1 MKKML
6 YSIAYFVSVLV
17 VMSCGKEV
25 KTEKAIVKIPTS
37 ICGECANTIKT
48 AVMKLDGIKNVDVNT
63 DTKLAMIEFIP
74 ASVKVSEIEDA
85 IVMSGYGANDKA
97 ANKEA
102 FEKLPDCCRKE
113 EK

>member
-1 MKKML
+1 MKKNL
-6 YSIAYFVSVLV
+6 YSIAFISLVFFVTN
-17 VMSCGKEV
+17 CGKEV
-25 KTEKAIVKIPTS
+25 KTETALIKIPTS
-37 ICGECANTIKT
+37 ICGECAHTIKT
-48 AVMKLDGIKNVDVNT
+48 AVMKLNGIKNVDVNT
-63 DTKLAMIEFIP
+63 DTKLATVEFIP
-74 ASVKVSEIEDA
+74 TSLKVSDIEDA

>member
-1 MKKML
+1 MKRL
-6 YSIAYFVSVLV
+6 YFLV
-17 VMSCGKEV
+17 VLTVAFLALSCGKEV
-25 KTEKAIVKIPTS
+25 KTEKAVIKIPTS

-48 AVMKLDGIKNVDVNT
+48 AVMKLDGIKTVDVNT
-63 DTKLAMIEFIP
+63 DTKLATIEFIP
-74 ASVKVSEIEDA
+74 ASLKVSDIEDA
-85 IVMSGYGANDKA
+85 IVMSGYGANEKA